1 MLATEELKST
11 SLSSLAAVTVRLFR
25 LFFLDFF
32 LLLEVES
39 VSFTRFGRFFFL
51 PLLFLE
57 VTGDRDRDR
66 DLDLGL
72 FFFLV
77 FRADLGDRFL
87 FFGDF
92 ERSRRFLRGG
102 ERDRFLKGDRVRF
115 LRNIGD
121 LERWRS
127 LKRSRECDRD
137 LDLEGDHDRCGRL
150 DRLFPRSR
158 KGDLERMGDL
168 LLAFLDLNADTGDLD
183 RDLDLDLP
191 LRLDL
196 DFDLDLEADL
206 DFLLLDDLAAR
217 FRFITFRTSY
227 LGSSF

>member
-92 ERSRRFLRGG
+92 ERSMRFLKGG
-102 ERDRFLKGDRVRF
+102 DRDRFLKGDRVRF
-115 LRNIGD
+115 LRIIGD

-183 RDLDLDLP
+183 RDLVLDLP